1 MIIKQVPMTPLGPSG
16 LPHDLERFRPVER
29 EEVKDCYIEILFTN
43 SKYSRAPC
51 NAINVLLQ
59 VQVAASPRIEMPV
72 MLRASPMDR
81 AGLHTWL
88 ATRKAE
94 ADKKREEEVS
104 FIFIIF
110 VSSSLSSTQ
119 VAAAS
124 NPWLA
129 KSYKPA
135 QAEKKK
141 EEVGKVSQSSSR
153 LPSPVCEELASSVQG
168 NLKEKLRQDLLKAW
182 SGGEKVEPKS
192 VAEPS
197 VAVATMSS
205 RTLGDFA
212 PVSLEKIHPM
222 GRMRAEMQAA
232 ATQRTWLATGTA
244 RPDGKVQRNEEEC
257 SKKEEIKETK
267 ALALRKSLLSAW
279 GGQKA
284 EAEVTK
290 KMDEV
295 SLSTPAAP
303 NFSSTVNV
311 DKPTVTPV
319 GCGRPLLAAWTS
331 GQCPIKE
338 SSMKE
343 SKSCL
348 LSSWTSAASSLE
360 IVENPDANNSMDDAA
375 SEASIVTLDT
385 ITDDSDDFDDFSDM
399 KHELCQWISQ

>member
-1 MIIKQVPMTPLGPSG
+1 LLYKDGTMTSVFPRAVMDQLAWRPRVPMTPLGPSG

-29 EEVKDCYIEILFTN
+29 EE
-43 SKYSRAPC
+43 
-51 NAINVLLQ
+51 

-94 ADKKREEEVS
+94 ADKKREEE
-104 FIFIIF
+104 
-110 VSSSLSSTQ
+110 

-244 RPDGKVQRNEEEC
+244 RPDGKVQRNEEES